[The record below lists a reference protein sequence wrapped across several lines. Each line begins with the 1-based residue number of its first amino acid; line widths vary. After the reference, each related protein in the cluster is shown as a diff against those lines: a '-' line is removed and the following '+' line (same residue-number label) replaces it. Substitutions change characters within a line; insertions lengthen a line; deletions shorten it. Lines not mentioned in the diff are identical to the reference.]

1 MQLNIKCYPLLQL
14 LFTDINPIY
23 TISKVD
29 LYEADFRILKDGNWL
44 NCKVFTLLYIKH
56 TTWFSV
62 NITVDGSIHGISN
75 TMVQGG
81 T

>member
-1 MQLNIKCYPLLQL
+1 MLSTFAIAVYRY
-14 LFTDINPIY
+14 INPIC

-29 LYEADFRILKDGNWL
+29 LYKADFRILKDGNWL
-44 NCKVFTLLYIKH
+44 NCKVFTLSYIKH
-56 TTWFSV
+56 TTWLSV